1 MHLLL
6 RPLQRRE
13 DGGEEAVVPVEG
25 EERPRPGPAEAG
37 REAGIVEI
45 LELSLS

>member
-1 MHLLL
+1 M
-6 RPLQRRE
+6 
-13 DGGEEAVVPVEG
+13 VPVEG

-45 LELSLS
+45 LELSLIKYQYIETHLKQSTT